1 MSIFHKT
8 ALMSADDRVQ
18 FLEAIL
24 ETAHD
29 VIVTVDENG
38 LVEGCNQALG
48 QMFGYQPQEMIGRR
62 LGDLMISPY
71 REEHEARMLGH
82 LAGAE
87 DEIVGVGRRLVGR
100 RKNGSVFPISLTMS
114 EISYQDRRFFSGVI
128 RDITK
133 ILNTEEKLE
142 ELTLELQRSNSE
154 LRQFAAVAAHDLQ
167 APLRT
172 IGNFAQIL
180 ILRHKDQLNSEAE
193 DKLERI
199 VGASQRMQS
208 MINNLLTLSQVG
220 EKMNREPVE
229 LNEIFDEIV
238 ADFEMTITEAQA
250 IIGRDNLP
258 CLLGDRG
265 QLRQLLQNLLSNA
278 IKFRHSETSPQIHV
292 SVADGGG
299 HWILCVTDNG
309 IGIEQK
315 HFDKIFQLFQRLHS
329 RNEYPGSGI
338 GLSICK
344 KIVEGH
350 GGKIEVESEA
360 GKGSR
365 FSFTFAKVPA

>member
-1 MSIFHKT
+1 MTTFHKT

-18 FLEAIL
+18 FLEAIV
-24 ETAHD
+24 ESAHD

-38 LVEGCNQALG
+38 RVGGCNQALEK
-48 QMFGYQPQEMIGRR
+48 MFGYKPQEIIGRK
-62 LGDLMISPY
+62 LSDLMISPY
-71 REEHEARMLGH
+71 REEHEARMLGY
-82 LAGAE
+82 LSGTE
-87 DEIVGVGRRLVGR
+87 DEMIGVGRRLVGH
-100 RKNGSVFPISLTMS
+100 RKDGSDFPISLTMS
-114 EISYQDRRFFSGVI
+114 EIIYRDQRFFSGVI

-142 ELTLELQRSNSE
+142 ELSFELQRSNSE

-172 IGNFAQIL
+172 IGNFARIL

-199 VGASQRMQS
+199 IGGSQRMHS
-208 MINNLLTLSQVG
+208 MISNLLTLSQVG
-220 EKMNREPVE
+220 EKMNLEPVD

-238 ADFEMTITEAQA
+238 EDLEVTITEAQA
-250 IIGRDNLP
+250 IIQRDNLP

-278 IKFRHSETSPQIHV
+278 IKFRHPETPPQIHV
-292 SVADGGG
+292 GVADGGK
-299 HWILCVTDNG
+299 HWDLCVTDNG

-315 HFDKIFQLFQRLHS
+315 YFDKIFQLFQRLHS
-329 RNEYPGSGI
+329 RSEYPGSGI

-350 GGKIEVESEA
+350 GGTIEVKSEA

-365 FSFTFAKVPA
+365 FSFTFAKMPN